1 MDIWSILA
9 PFALNGGDILKG
21 WKWDRDRIIKGVMG
35 TKEVIVSYK
44 QGSEGYCSIV
54 EIETVCS
61 SGVEL
66 IGAIES
72 FDKLLKIAILFGFGV
87 EVLESYDLFM
97 SKGR

>member
-1 MDIWSILA
+1 MD
-9 PFALNGGDILKG
+9 GGDVLKG
-21 WKWDRDRIIKGVMG
+21 WKWDRDRIIESVMG

-72 FDKLLKIAILFGFGV
+72 FDELLKMPVLFGFGV
-87 EVLESYDLFM
+87 EVLESNDLFV